1 MSFQNTIAVSNGLS
15 DFHVPIE
22 RHHRDYKYFDQ
33 SKFKNNLNEKV
44 KVLLTMNYLKLLS
57 LKCSKTCFIKKEI
70 TYANYALYITKA
82 LSKAIM
88 HRFEL
93 KTKYVK
99 TKTQTKLKLYKKHK
113 NFYSK
118 LYKMERRKS

>member
-1 MSFQNTIAVSNGLS
+1 M
-15 DFHVPIE
+15 
-22 RHHRDYKYFDQ
+22 
-33 SKFKNNLNEKV
+33 

-99 TKTQTKLKLYKKHK
+99 TKTQTKLKLCKKHK

-118 LYKMERRKS
+118 LYKMERRKSYESLDMTLREKYPNTEFFLVLIFLYSD